1 MVGPKSIKYRA
12 HGVVMI
18 HAQSSWG
25 GNLAVVHSLCKGL
38 STGGI
43 PVWLAYPQ
51 EEVYAHRFAS
61 LGIEFLP
68 YRFSGKLGFMHLKEL
83 TRAIGRL
90 GPVIA
95 HSHNRRADL
104 VCALSAKYLLGL
116 PTISTQHGE
125 INLDRRTLKPKKN
138 LSALA
143 YRYLLGTAFDRLVTP
158 SEYIADQ
165 VSRVALGLDKRK
177 IRIINNGI
185 NTSEYANGD
194 GARIRSE
201 LGLPP
206 HSQVISLIGS
216 IDKKGHR
223 AALQAIGKLTAQ
235 GKDLHLLLVGEGPKE
250 DEARQMAER
259 LSIASRVH
267 FLGFREDIADIL
279 SASDLLLHPS
289 ESEGGLPL
297 SIMEA
302 MSAGVPVVASEVGGT
317 KELVKHNITGLLVP
331 VGDVERLVEAV
342 SVLLT
347 DKALARRLANTAK
360 NLVDE
365 RFTFNRMVDN
375 YLNLYTELGLV
386 V

>member
-1 MVGPKSIKYRA
+1 
-12 HGVVMI
+12 MI

-38 STGGI
+38 STRGI
-43 PVWLAYPQ
+43 RVWLAYPQ
-51 EEVYAHRFAS
+51 EEVYAQRFAS

-68 YRFSGKLGFMHLKEL
+68 YRFSGKVGFIHLSEL
-83 TRAIGRL
+83 VRAIGRL

-125 INLDRRTLKPKKN
+125 INLDRRSLKPKKN
-138 LSALA
+138 PSSLI
-143 YRYLLGTAFDRLVTP
+143 YRYLLGTAFDRLVAP
-158 SEYIADQ
+158 SEYMSDQ
-165 VSRVALGLDKRK
+165 VSRVAWGWDRKK
-177 IRIINNGI
+177 IRIIYNGI

-206 HSQVISLIGS
+206 GSQVISLIGS
-216 IDKKGHR
+216 IDKKGHWV
-223 AALQAIGKLTAQ
+223 ALQAIASLTAQ

-317 KELVKHNITGLLVP
+317 KELVKHNITGLSVP
-331 VGDVERLVEAV
+331 AGDVERLVETI
-342 SVLLT
+342 SMLLT

-360 NLVDE
+360 NLVEE
-365 RFTFNRMVDN
+365 RFTTNRMVDS
-375 YLNLYTELGLV
+375 YLNLYTELGLAV
-386 V
+386 